1 MKEIDVRK
9 SIRDF
14 VNRNFLMGTNSVSYQ
29 DNDSFLQLGI
39 IDSTGVLELV
49 GYLQDTYGIQVADT
63 DLVPENLDSI
73 ENVTSF
79 IQKKRS
85 YVAAQ

>member
-1 MKEIDVRK
+1 MKEVDVRK

-14 VNRNFLMGTNSVSYQ
+14 VNNNFLMGTNSVAYGDQ
-29 DNDSFLQLGI
+29 DSFLQLGI

-49 GYLQDTYGIQVADT
+49 GYLQEAYNIQVADT

-79 IQKKRS
+79 IQRKGS
-85 YVAAQ
+85 YVAAK

>member
-1 MKEIDVRK
+1 MKELNVRE
-9 SIRDF
+9 SVRDF
-14 VNRNFLMGTNSVSYQ
+14 VNTNFLMGTNSLSYN

-49 GYLQDTYGIQVADT
+49 GYIQDTFGIQIADT

-73 ENVTSF
+73 ENVATF
-79 IQKKRS
+79 IQRKRS
-85 YVAAQ
+85 YIAAK